1 MALQEV
7 AAFAPASSSA
17 ALKNKLTS
25 SNDDK
30 CTSSSLNMNYGYG
43 GGGMMYRGN
52 GGYNDYYNTQS
63 EVDGKFSSPE
73 WEFQRRNAQRAAP
86 M

>member
-7 AAFAPASSSA
+7 AAFAPTSSSA
-17 ALKNKLTS
+17 ALKKLTS
-25 SNDDK
+25 SNDDDK